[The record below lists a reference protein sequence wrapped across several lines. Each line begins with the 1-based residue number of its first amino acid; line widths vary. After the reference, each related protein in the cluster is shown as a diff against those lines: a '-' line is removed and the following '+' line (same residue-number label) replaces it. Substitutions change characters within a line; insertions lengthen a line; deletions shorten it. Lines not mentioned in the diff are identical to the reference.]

1 MNLSL
6 VPPARTRQRR
16 ALTIEETDVKS
27 PPCQKQRE
35 TCAHDSRAKNGNAA
49 ALTHGPQLKSAAAS
63 ERKILMTTN
72 TGMLSL
78 DLKHVITGIIRSIAE
93 DDHRRVL
100 AAVDLPR
107 PNRRFNE

>member
-16 ALTIEETDVKS
+16 ALTIEKTHVKS

-35 TCAHDSRAKNGNAA
+35 TCAHDSGAKNSNAA
-49 ALTHGPQLKSAAAS
+49 ALPHRPDAEIGRRVGT
-63 ERKILMTTN
+63 EILMTTN

-78 DLKHVITGIIRSIAE
+78 DLKNVITGIIRSIAE